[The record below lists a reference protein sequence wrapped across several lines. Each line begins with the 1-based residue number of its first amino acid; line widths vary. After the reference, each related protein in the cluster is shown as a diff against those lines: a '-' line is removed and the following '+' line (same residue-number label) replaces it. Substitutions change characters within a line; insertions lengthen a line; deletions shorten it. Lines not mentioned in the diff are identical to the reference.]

1 MVTVKVDVVVPGGVT
16 LAGDTAQVT
25 VAVAGET
32 EQPKLIAVLY
42 PLSGVAV
49 IVVVVLFPAAVV
61 AFVGF
66 TAKLKSVNV
75 KLNPA
80 LRLCKLFVPVTV
92 TAYNPVVALA
102 VVIVKV
108 AVAGVVAVGVTVPKL
123 KLHSTFALLVEQVK
137 FTAALKLFTELTVT
151 VDAKLFPTIVDPEVG
166 DKLIVKSFTTSV

>member
-16 LAGDTAQVT
+16 LVGETAQVT

-108 AVAGVVAVGVTVPKL
+108 AVPGVVAVGVTDPKF
-123 KLHSTFALLVEQVK
+123 KLQSTLTLLVEQERL
-137 FTAALKLFTELTVT
+137 TAELKPPWELTLT
-151 VDAKLFPTIVDPEVG
+151 VEVILFPTIVEPEVG
-166 DKLIVKSFTTSV
+166 DNVTVKLFTTSA

>member
-1 MVTVKVDVVVPGGVT
+1 MVNVVTVKVDVVVPGGVT
-16 LAGDTAQVT
+16 LVGETAQVT

-42 PLSGVAV
+42 PFKGVAV

-92 TAYNPVVALA
+92 TA
-102 VVIVKV
+102 
-108 AVAGVVAVGVTVPKL
+108 
-123 KLHSTFALLVEQVK
+123 
-137 FTAALKLFTELTVT
+137 
-151 VDAKLFPTIVDPEVG
+151 
-166 DKLIVKSFTTSV
+166 